1 MVGKRL
7 ATLRQEKGMTQNEL
21 AKVLGLSL
29 NSISLY
35 ERDLSQPNDETKI
48 QIARLFGVS
57 MDYLMGMSER
67 RKEDDV
73 GKPVLLYC
81 KGLTTQEQRELME
94 FCKRFQKKY
103 QSDEVQAET
112 LEREFLL
119 LTGNSFNL
127 R

>member
-57 MDYLMGMSER
+57 MDYLMGMSDR

-73 GKPVLLYC
+73 GEPVLLYC

>member
-57 MDYLMGMSER
+57 MDYLMGMSDR

-73 GKPVLLYC
+73 GESVLLYC

>member
-7 ATLRQEKGMTQNEL
+7 ATLRQEKGMTQKEL
-21 AKVLGLSL
+21 AKALGLSL
-29 NSISLY
+29 NSVSLY
-35 ERDLSQPNDETKI
+35 ERDLSQPSDETKI

-57 MDYLMGMSER
+57 MDYLMGMSDR

-73 GKPVLLYC
+73 GEPVLLYC

-94 FCKRFQKKY
+94 LCERLQKKY
-103 QSDEVQAET
+103 QLDEAQAET
-112 LEREFLL
+112 PEREFLL
-119 LTGNSFNL
+119 LTGDSIHL